1 MREEFFVECLV
12 AYGAFLA
19 VCQSVAFRTQ
29 PRVWSHGAVVG
40 EAPLALRARLAA
52 LAAGVESSFEL
63 SPTMLEF
70 RSRFV
75 LVAGGASVWPRFRRA
90 LVAHPAAFR
99 VLPQLSDLE
108 RLVARAASAKG
119 ILVLELT
126 RAADVG
132 LRGEVPQLSLLRA
145 SGAWRGRSASWHLH
159 TG

>member
-1 MREEFFVECLV
+1 MRLWEQFPLQPLV
-12 AYGAFLA
+12 AYAAVLA
-19 VCQSVAFRTQ
+19 ICQSGAFRTQ

-40 EAPLALRARLAA
+40 EAPLALLARLAA
-52 LAAGVESSFEL
+52 LAAGVESIFEL
-63 SPTMLEF
+63 SPAMLEL

-99 VLPQLSDLE
+99 ILPQLADLE
-108 RLVARAASAKG
+108 RFVERAASAKS

-132 LRGEVPQLSLLRA
+132 LLGEVPRLSLLRA
-145 SGAWRGRSASWHLH
+145 SGA
-159 TG
+159 